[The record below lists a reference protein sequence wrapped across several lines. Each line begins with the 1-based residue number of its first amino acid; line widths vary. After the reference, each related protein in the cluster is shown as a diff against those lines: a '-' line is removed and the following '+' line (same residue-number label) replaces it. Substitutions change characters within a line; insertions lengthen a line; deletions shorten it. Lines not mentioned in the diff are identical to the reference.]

1 MFTTSLQVRFYETDM
16 MEVAHH
22 TNHLRW
28 FEMGRVEFFRS
39 CGISLWDMMNEGI
52 VFPITKV
59 SCEYKEPARFDDVIT
74 VEVTVAKLTRAQCVF
89 TYRLVREAD
98 GALIATGETQNVFTD
113 KETGKIIRLPD
124 VFYKAMVA
132 KAAKKEEA
140 HEQGETD

>member
-59 SCEYKEPARFDDVIT
+59 SCEYKESARFDDIIT

>member
-59 SCEYKEPARFDDVIT
+59 SCEYKEPARFDDIIT

-98 GALIATGETQNVFTD
+98 GALIATGETQNVVTD

-124 VFYKAMVA
+124 VGYKAMVA

>member
-39 CGISLWDMMNEGI
+39 CGISLWNMMNEGI

-59 SCEYKEPARFDDVIT
+59 SCEYKEPARFDDIIT

>member
-1 MFTTSLQVRFYETDM
+1 MFTTSLQVWFYETDM

-59 SCEYKEPARFDDVIT
+59 SCEYKEPARFDDIIT

>member
-59 SCEYKEPARFDDVIT
+59 SCEYKEPARFDDIIT

-113 KETGKIIRLPD
+113 KETGKIIR
-124 VFYKAMVA
+124 
-132 KAAKKEEA
+132 
-140 HEQGETD
+140 

>member
-59 SCEYKEPARFDDVIT
+59 SCEYKEPARFDDIIT

-98 GALIATGETQNVFTD
+98 GALIATGETQNVFID

>member
-59 SCEYKEPARFDDVIT
+59 SCEYKEPARFDDIIT

-89 TYRLVREAD
+89 TYRLVREVD

>member
-59 SCEYKEPARFDDVIT
+59 SCEYKEPARFDDIIT

-132 KAAKKEEA
+132 KAVKKEEA

>member
-39 CGISLWDMMNEGI
+39 CDISLWDMMNEGI

-59 SCEYKEPARFDDVIT
+59 SCEYKEPARFDDIIT

>member
-28 FEMGRVEFFRS
+28 FELGRVEFFRA
-39 CGISLWDMMNEGI
+39 CGITLWDMMNDGI

-59 SCEYKEPARFDDVIT
+59 ACEYKEPARFDDVLT
-74 VEVTVAKLTRAQCVF
+74 VEVTPTKVKRAQCVF
-89 TYRLVREAD
+89 TYRIVREAD

-113 KETGKIIRLPD
+113 KATGKVIRLSDTYYEPISRTI
-124 VFYKAMVA
+124 
-132 KAAKKEEA
+132 KERKS
-140 HEQGETD
+140 HE

>member
-39 CGISLWDMMNEGI
+39 CGISLWDMMNGGI

-59 SCEYKEPARFDDVIT
+59 SCEYKEPARFDDIIT

>member
-59 SCEYKEPARFDDVIT
+59 SCEYKEPARFDDIIA

>member
-59 SCEYKEPARFDDVIT
+59 SCEYKEPARFDDIIT

>member
-39 CGISLWDMMNEGI
+39 CGISLWDMMNKGI

-59 SCEYKEPARFDDVIT
+59 SCEYKEPARFDDIIT

>member
-59 SCEYKEPARFDDVIT
+59 SCEYKEPARFDDIIT

-132 KAAKKEEA
+132 KAAKKEGA

>member
-16 MEVAHH
+16 VEVAHH

-59 SCEYKEPARFDDVIT
+59 SCEYKEPARFDDIIT

>member
-59 SCEYKEPARFDDVIT
+59 SCEYKEPARFDDIIT
-74 VEVTVAKLTRAQCVF
+74 VEVMVAKLTRAQCVF

>member
-59 SCEYKEPARFDDVIT
+59 SCEYKEPARFDDIIT
-74 VEVTVAKLTRAQCVF
+74 VEVKVAKLTRAQCVF

>member
-59 SCEYKEPARFDDVIT
+59 SCEYKEPARFDDIIT

-113 KETGKIIRLPD
+113 KETGKIMRLPD